1 MGPLEHPE
9 DASVCANVF
18 AAGADNGETARLGF
32 TRPFAPLGDVR
43 ARRAVDL
50 DMAWFRGSLVA
61 GMETSDRSS
70 AKSLRSATSAAAASK
85 SLIQQF
91 DLVADADDD
100 GAQPTSTYQM
110 PGRGAPWG
118 IDARASSNPRCA
130 AAMVACASSN
140 GVVAV
145 SPLRFVGKRLRAAS
159 RPAFEPCAGLRA
171 SDDETN
177 ATTTRANPVD
187 PPTRFEFIV
196 PGADDA
202 SAREDAFPR
211 GAAAPGSRDAPTT
224 AQHRARWS
232 KAPSDEWWLASAGE
246 AGFVRVQR
254 FDATWAERRLEQL
267 ERLHAPAA
275 ARNKES
281 EEKNGL

>member
-1 MGPLEHPE
+1 MLDVSGSISPYIDELK
-9 DASVCANVF
+9 SF
-18 AAGADNGETARLGF
+18 AHAIIDQFVLG
-32 TRPFAPLGDVR
+32 
-43 ARRAVDL
+43 
-50 DMAWFRGSLVA
+50 
-61 GMETSDRSS
+61 
-70 AKSLRSATSAAAASK
+70 
-85 SLIQQF
+85 
-91 DLVADADDD
+91 
-100 GAQPTSTYQM
+100 
-110 PGRGAPWG
+110 
-118 IDARASSNPRCA
+118 
-130 AAMVACASSN
+130 
-140 GVVAV
+140 
-145 SPLRFVGKRLRAAS
+145 
-159 RPAFEPCAGLRA
+159 
-171 SDDETN
+171 

-211 GAAAPGSRDAPTT
+211 GAAAAPGSRDAPTT

-281 EEKNGL
+281 EEKNRL